1 MIERLSILIFYPLW
15 KYKKIKIFISNSLFL
30 LCFNIFFYINNNWI
44 EYSNL
49 YLFIYTDKFCL
60 LIVALTLWINALCL
74 IIINKNKII
83 LIINLILIV
92 ILCISS
98 TNIILFYLWFEI
110 RLIPLFIIIF
120 WWGKTK
126 ERYSARIYILIY
138 TIIGSLPLILSI
150 FFIYK
155 LNYSIEWDYLFIFNI
170 NSERYLVYW
179 NIIVAFLIKIPVFGF
194 HIWLPKAH
202 VEAPVYGSIIL
213 AAIILK
219 LGGIGLI
226 RIMRVCVKIA
236 GKINPILLCTI
247 LIGAIIIS
255 LLCILQL
262 DLKIIV
268 AYSSVVHIG
277 VATARII
284 TLNKWGYS
292 GAILLIIS
300 HGLCSSC
307 IFFIVNTIYIRTNR
321 RIIILNKGIINIE
334 PKLVYLW
341 FLTCIRNIG
350 APVSLNFIREL
361 IITNRIIRFTYIRTS
376 ILIIINLFRRIY
388 SIQLF
393 IFISH
398 GKIFS
403 VLKKPIKNI
412 EFIVIII
419 HILPINLISINSW
432 IWIIYFYSDSLNK
445 TLNCGFK
452 NKLYFLNHWITS
464 LFIIYNYRILYIV
477 YKNYNAW
484 SNIKF
489 INKFFFY
496 RNKFYSV

>member
-15 KYKKIKIFISNSLFL
+15 KHIKIKIYLTNSLFIL
-30 LCFNIFFYINNNWI
+30 NFNIFLYINNSWL

-60 LIVALTLWINALCL
+60 LIIILTFWINRICF

-83 LIINLILIV
+83 LIIRLIIIV

-126 ERYSARIYILIY
+126 ERYAARIYILIY

-155 LNYSIEWDYLFIFNI
+155 INYSIEWDYLFRFNI
-170 NSERYLVYW
+170 NYENYIIYW

-226 RIMRVCVKIA
+226 RIIIINLKTA
-236 GKINPILLCTI
+236 LWINPTLLCVI
-247 LIGAIIIS
+247 LIGAITIR

-292 GAILLIIS
+292 GAQLLIIS

-307 IFFIVNTIYIRTNR
+307 IFFIVNTIYIRRNR

-334 PKLVYLW
+334 PKLMYLW

-350 APVSLNFIREL
+350 APVSLNFISEL
-361 IITNRIIRFTYIRTS
+361 IITNSIVRFSYLRTA
-376 ILIIINLFRRIY
+376 ILIFINLFRRIY

-403 VLKKPIKNI
+403 ILNIPVKNN
-412 EFIVIII
+412 EFLVIIL
-419 HILPINLISINSW
+419 HILPVNLISINSW
-432 IWIIYFYSDSLNK
+432 LWIIYFYSDSL
-445 TLNCGFK
+445 
-452 NKLYFLNHWITS
+452 
-464 LFIIYNYRILYIV
+464 
-477 YKNYNAW
+477 
-484 SNIKF
+484 
-489 INKFFFY
+489 
-496 RNKFYSV
+496 